1 MAQPRQRLA
10 DERLGGHLREVG
22 VDDLSRQSDVAAD
35 LYQARVRRGVDLAV
49 VADELRIHYEQLLA
63 LEEGRF
69 DDLPGPTYVIGFLR
83 SYAGYLELD
92 ADDLVRRFKDE
103 TAFRDSRPNLSF
115 PSPQDEGRVPTSA
128 LIALSL
134 ALVAAA
140 YGGWY
145 YVANVDRVVV
155 EQVPPV
161 PENVVVPEIMIVEA
175 QPEPVPEPEPEPVAQ
190 AVPPAVEPETAV
202 VAVAEEIPKTVAAT
216 PEPTAETIE
225 VKAVVVA
232 EPEPAA
238 SEVVIV
244 EPVETEAPEPE
255 IGEAI
260 SAHPEPRETAPE
272 EIVSAIPDAPV
283 IDTDAYVP
291 REFGMANVGSTI
303 RLRAQLE
310 SWIQVT
316 GADNELLVTRILR
329 PGDIYHV
336 PDRPNLVLM
345 TGNAGGIEILVGDQV
360 APSLGAVGA
369 IQRRVELDPVKLLA
383 GTAAN

>member
-1 MAQPRQRLA
+1 
-10 DERLGGHLREVG
+10 
-22 VDDLSRQSDVAAD
+22 
-35 LYQARVRRGVDLAV
+35 
-49 VADELRIHYEQLLA
+49 
-63 LEEGRF
+63 
-69 DDLPGPTYVIGFLR
+69 
-83 SYAGYLELD
+83 
-92 ADDLVRRFKDE
+92 
-103 TAFRDSRPNLSF
+103 
-115 PSPQDEGRVPTSA
+115 
-128 LIALSL
+128 
-134 ALVAAA
+134 
-140 YGGWY
+140 
-145 YVANVDRVVV
+145 
-155 EQVPPV
+155 
-161 PENVVVPEIMIVEA
+161 
-175 QPEPVPEPEPEPVAQ
+175 
-190 AVPPAVEPETAV
+190 VPPAVEPETAV

>member
-1 MAQPRQRLA
+1 MARPWQRLA
-10 DERLGGHLREVG
+10 DDRPGGHLREVG
-22 VDDLSRQSDVAAD
+22 VDDLIRQSDVAAD

-49 VADELRIHYEQLLA
+49 VADELRIHYEHLLA

-69 DDLPGPTYVIGFLR
+69 DDLPGPAYVIGFLR

-92 ADDLVRRFKDE
+92 ADDLLRRFKVE
-103 TAFRDSRPNLSF
+103 TAFRDSRPDLYF
-115 PSPQDEGRVPTSA
+115 PLPQDEGRVPTGA

-145 YVANVDRVVV
+145 YVANVDRVAV
-155 EQVPPV
+155 EKVPPV
-161 PENVVVPEIMIVEA
+161 PESIVVPESVIAEPAPTVQAVTPGSAPKTTVAAAVEEA
-175 QPEPVPEPEPEPVAQ
+175 PESVAATLEPADEPEPEVVEAE
-190 AVPPAVEPETAV
+190 AVEALVIEPEIVEPAMTEPEIVEPEIVEPETVEAV
-202 VAVAEEIPKTVAAT
+202 T
-216 PEPTAETIE
+216 
-225 VKAVVVA
+225 A
-232 EPEPAA
+232 EPEPEDTVSQATTA
-238 SEVVIV
+238 LIPEV
-244 EPVETEAPEPE
+244 
-255 IGEAI
+255 
-260 SAHPEPRETAPE
+260 
-272 EIVSAIPDAPV
+272 PV
-283 IDTDAYVP
+283 INTDAYVP

-336 PDRPNLVLM
+336 PNRPDLLLM
-345 TGNAGGIEILVGDQV
+345 TGNAGGIEVLVGEQL

-369 IQRRVELDPVKLLA
+369 IQRRVEMDPAKLLA

>member
-1 MAQPRQRLA
+1 MARPWQRLA
-10 DERLGGHLREVG
+10 EDRPGGHLREVG
-22 VDDLSRQSDVAAD
+22 VEDLTRQSDVAAD

-49 VADELRIHYEQLLA
+49 VADELRIHHEQLLA

-69 DDLPGPTYVIGFLR
+69 DDLPGPAYVIGFLR

-103 TAFRDSRPNLSF
+103 TAFRDSRPDLSF
-115 PSPQDEGRVPTSA
+115 PPPQEEGRVPTGA

-145 YVANVDRVVV
+145 YVANVDRVVA
-155 EQVPPV
+155 EKVPPV
-161 PENVVVPEIMIVEA
+161 PADVVVPEIVIVEA
-175 QPEPVPEPEPEPVAQ
+175 QPEPAPEPESGPVAQ
-190 AVPPAVEPETAV
+190 AVPPAVEPETVEPETVEAV
-202 VAVAEEIPKTVAAT
+202 VAEPEIV
-216 PEPTAETIE
+216 E
-225 VKAVVVA
+225 VVVA
-232 EPEPAA
+232 EPDIVETVVVEP
-238 SEVVIV
+238 EIV
-244 EPVETEAPEPE
+244 EPEIVEPAIVEPEIVDVVTAEPEPE
-255 IGEAI
+255 DTV
-260 SAHPEPRETAPE
+260 SQET
-272 EIVSAIPDAPV
+272 VSAIPDAPV

-316 GADNELLVTRILR
+316 GANNELLVTRILR

-336 PDRPNLVLM
+336 PDRPDLVLM
-345 TGNAGGIEILVGDQV
+345 TGNAGGIEILVGDQI
-360 APSLGAVGA
+360 APSLGAIGA
-369 IQRRVELDPVKLLA
+369 IQRRVELDPAKLLA
-383 GTAAN
+383 GTATN

>member
-10 DERLGGHLREVG
+10 EDRPGDHLREVG
-22 VDDLSRQSDVAAD
+22 ADDLLRHSDGAAE
-35 LYQARVRRGVDLAV
+35 LYRGRVRRGVDLAA
-49 VADELRIHYEQLLA
+49 VADELRIHYEHLLA

-69 DDLPGPTYVIGFLR
+69 DELPGPTYVIGFLR
-83 SYAGYLELD
+83 SYAGYLALD

-103 TAFRDSRPNLSF
+103 TAYRDSRPDLSF
-115 PSPQDEGRVPTSA
+115 PSPQNEGRVPTVA

-155 EQVPPV
+155 EKVPPV
-161 PENVVVPEIMIVEA
+161 PESVVVP
-175 QPEPVPEPEPEPVAQ
+175 
-190 AVPPAVEPETAV
+190 
-202 VAVAEEIPKTVAAT
+202 
-216 PEPTAETIE
+216 
-225 VKAVVVA
+225 
-232 EPEPAA
+232 
-238 SEVVIV
+238 EVVIV
-244 EPVETEAPEPE
+244 EPEIVETVVVEPAIVEPAIVEPAIVEPEVIEPE
-255 IGEAI
+255 IVEAVT
-260 SAHPEPRETAPE
+260 AEPEPQETAPE
-272 EIVSAIPDAPV
+272 ETAALIPEAPV

-316 GADNELLVTRILR
+316 GANNELLVTRILR

-345 TGNAGGIEILVGDQV
+345 TGNAGGIEILVGDQL

-369 IQRRVELDPVKLLA
+369 IQRRVALDPEKLLA
-383 GTAAN
+383 GTATN